1 MWRIGSAEKLIPLAL
16 FAVIAAVSVLSTP
29 SAYCQAP
36 ACQLIYYT
44 VTSTIVQTQINTA
57 VEEVVTASTAT
68 STVVDGG
75 VTTTIISVTP
85 ITTTTTRTYTTVVTS
100 IQPGGV
106 LANLSCSVPPPPT
119 PAVTMPSGPP
129 LGGYPT
135 DAFSLTMAAIAIGA
149 VAAGIVSNLSRTV
162 IYLFAAA
169 AVVSTLAAAYP
180 PLSAVAQATAA
191 ITLFA
196 AAVILALSR

>member
-1 MWRIGSAEKLIPLAL
+1 
-16 FAVIAAVSVLSTP
+16 
-29 SAYCQAP
+29 
-36 ACQLIYYT
+36 
-44 VTSTIVQTQINTA
+44 VTSTIVQTQVNTA
-57 VEEVVTASTAT
+57 VEEVVTYSTIT
-68 STVVDGG
+68 STSGN
-75 VTTTIISVTP
+75 VTVISATP
-85 ITTTTTRTYTTVVTS
+85 VTTTTTRTYTTVVTS

-119 PAVTMPSGPP
+119 PTVTMPSGPN

-135 DAFSLTMAAIAIGA
+135 DAFSLLMAAISIGA